1 MRIVGGR
8 NRGRR
13 LIAPVGAATRPTSD
27 RIREAIFN
35 ILIHGTGLELD
46 GAQVLDLFA
55 GTGALGF
62 EALSRGAASVC
73 FIDNASAEL
82 DLIRANAEAL
92 VEKDAIVVRADIWK
106 LGPPPVGA
114 ASFGLA
120 FLDPPYGGGL
130 VKAAL
135 EALAGPGWLA
145 DGAILVIETG
155 RGENIEPSGA
165 YEMVEER
172 LFGSTKI
179 SFVRYRP

>member
-1 MRIVGGR
+1 M
-8 NRGRR
+8 RR
-13 LIAPVGAATRPTSD
+13 LEEEGER
-27 RIREAIFN
+27 F
-35 ILIHGTGLELD
+35 
-46 GAQVLDLFA
+46 DL
-55 GTGALGF
+55 
-62 EALSRGAASVC
+62 V
-73 FIDNASAEL
+73 
-82 DLIRANAEAL
+82 
-92 VEKDAIVVRADIWK
+92 
-106 LGPPPVGA
+106 
-114 ASFGLA
+114 

-135 EALAGPGWLA
+135 EALGGPGWLA